1 MQTPKKG
8 KRFQNERKN
17 KERKVYFQQVPFQIL
32 GSIMYI
38 EWFCNVDSFSLAIVN
53 TIIPKQKKMIYSK
66 DENLSVKG
74 NFATKGTSQKWKQKY
89 RFYSKIYLKLHHK
102 YFFSHKKRKRKGKAF
117 SVFPSIFTEEEKK
130 FLLLPFLLVYGAIN
144 NIKRKLLKK
153 RKNLTEI
160 KHFLCWVLFDS
171 VIKMLMFRENFFTY

>member
-53 TIIPKQKKMIYSK
+53 TIISKQKKIIYSK

-89 RFYSKIYLKLHHK
+89 WFYSKIYLKLHHK
-102 YFFSHKKRKRKGKAF
+102 YFFSHKKGKEKEKL
-117 SVFPSIFTEEEKK
+117 FPF
-130 FLLLPFLLVYGAIN
+130 FLLYSQ
-144 NIKRKLLKK
+144 KK
-153 RKNLTEI
+153 KKSFYFCLSYSFMEQST
-160 KHFLCWVLFDS
+160 
-171 VIKMLMFRENFFTY
+171 T